1 MGLVKNIL
9 YKLANKKF
17 LPLFNKQVIFPYYH
31 IVNDNLPEHI
41 KHLYKF
47 KNKTQFIHDI
57 KILKNNYISLNPK
70 DLLEKKTSKNQF
82 LLTFDDGLQEIYS
95 IIFPILKE
103 NNINAIFFINPD
115 FVDNNQGLYK
125 HYISTILSKL
135 ELENFEKEKLENISK
150 IFSFTF
156 YSIAEFKQKLISIKY
171 SEKEKVNEVL
181 NLLNIDIK
189 KYLIEQ
195 KPYVTKP
202 QIQEMINAGFYF
214 GGHTMSHPPLNQL
227 NFEEQKSEILESINW
242 LKTNFGIN
250 YSMFAFPFTDKNI
263 SKKLL
268 NEIFEYDK
276 NILIFGNS
284 GLKKDFDDR
293 IIQRFS
299 LENPN
304 KNTEKQI
311 VKENLYKYFNILTG
325 KYSIKR
331 K

>member
-1 MGLVKNIL
+1 MGLIKNIL
-9 YKLANKKF
+9 YKLANKKAIQVF
-17 LPLFNKQVIFPYYH
+17 TKQTIFPYYH
-31 IVNDNLPEHI
+31 IVNDNYPDHI
-41 KHLYKF
+41 KQLYKF
-47 KNKTQFIHDI
+47 KNKSQFINDI
-57 KILKNNYISLNPK
+57 KILKNNYKSLNPK
-70 DLLEKKTSKNQF
+70 DLLENKTTKNQF
-82 LLTFDDGLQEIYS
+82 LLTFDDGLHEIYS

-125 HYISTILSKL
+125 HYLSIIISKL
-135 ELENFEKEKLENISK
+135 QIINFEKEKLDHISK
-150 IFSFTF
+150 VFSFTF
-156 YSIAEFKQKLISIKY
+156 DTNIEFKQKLINIKF
-171 SEKEKVNEVL
+171 SEREKVNEVL
-181 NLLNIDIK
+181 IFLNIDIK
-189 KYLIEQ
+189 KHLKEF
-195 KPYVTKP
+195 KPYITKT
-202 QIQEMINAGFYF
+202 QIQEMINNGFYF

-227 NFEEQKSEILESINW
+227 NFEEQKLEILESVKW

-268 NEIFEYDK
+268 TDLFEYDD

-284 GLKKDFDDR
+284 GLKQDFDKR

-311 VKENLYKYFNILTG
+311 ITENLYKYYNKIIG
-325 KYSIKR
+325 KYNIKR